1 MAEAKRKLPQRVDQN
16 RNFAAPHVV
25 PPGFTLVELLVV
37 IAIISL
43 LLTLLLPAINSS
55 RESARRIQC
64 VNNLKQLGVA
74 THNYASARN
83 HLPPPK
89 AGTQFEARGS
99 TLVILLP
106 YLEEA
111 TRFESYDFE
120 KSVTHPTNIELTRT
134 TPSVYLCPSMVIPR
148 QVPNTECGEQLG
160 AGSYV
165 ISSRTKYADH
175 GKLDGAFINPPSNRR
190 YPLGFKHIKDG
201 TSKTLLFGEIDYG
214 HKDYLWANC
223 RGKNGQSRW
232 GDTTWAH
239 GYWFHAW
246 GHMSAELPEAFNNNG
261 DYWHPNSA
269 RVFRSDHR
277 GGVNFVFVDGSVRF
291 IVDDTT
297 AEVRNA
303 LVTRNG
309 RDSNQIAFN

>member
-1 MAEAKRKLPQRVDQN
+1 MAEVARKLSLLDDRDFVGAQR
-16 RNFAAPHVV
+16 ASG
-25 PPGFTLVELLVV
+25 GFTLVELLGV
-37 IAIISL
+37 IAIMSL
-43 LLTLLLPAINSS
+43 LLMLLLPAINES

-64 VNNLKQLGVA
+64 VNNLKQLGIA
-74 THNYASARN
+74 THGYASARN

-111 TRFESYDFE
+111 ARFERYDL
-120 KSVTHPTNIELTRT
+120 KKTVTHPTNIEITRS

-148 QVPNTECGEQLG
+148 QVPDLECGEQLG
-160 AGSYV
+160 PGSYV
-165 ISSRTKYADH
+165 ISSRTKYAEH
-175 GKLDGAFINPPSNRR
+175 GKLDGAFVNPPLNGR
-190 YPLGFKHIKDG
+190 YPLSFKHIRDG

-214 HKDYLWANC
+214 HKGCLWANC
-223 RGKNGQSRW
+223 PGRNGESKW
-232 GDTTWAH
+232 GDTMWAH
-239 GYWFHAW
+239 GYWFYAW
-246 GHMSAELPEAFNNNG
+246 GHMSAELPEAFNHNG

-277 GGVNFVFVDGSVRF
+277 GGVNFVLVGGSVRF
-291 IVDDTT
+291 ITDDT
-297 AEVRNA
+297 APEVRNA

-309 RDSNQIAFN
+309 GESNQLAF